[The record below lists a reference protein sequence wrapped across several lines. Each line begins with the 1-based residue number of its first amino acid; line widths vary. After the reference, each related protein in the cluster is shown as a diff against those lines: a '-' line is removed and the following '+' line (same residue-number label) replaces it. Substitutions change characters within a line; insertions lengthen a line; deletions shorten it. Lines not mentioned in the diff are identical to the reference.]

1 MILLHLILS
10 NTAFPLPPDITDAT
24 LITDVEKSL
33 DIFRS
38 MDNVLVARRCAEMI
52 REVLDVAKAV
62 VERRRKQRLRHGQ
75 SYPDVQMGSGSGN
88 AVFSDYTTN
97 HTESTLSQ
105 SGSAVFSPDFGSVEQ
120 EGLATG
126 DFFSSLFVGL
136 DSSDPDSGT
145 GTSTGIGTSG
155 GEFNDGARAGV
166 LANLVDPSILGDF
179 AFGGGYGSG
188 GGNDFSIFGGS

>member
-10 NTAFPLPPDITDAT
+10 NTPSQTLSLPPETT

-62 VERRRKQRLRHGQ
+62 VERRRRNTNQRQGVYQKLQPGALF
-75 SYPDVQMGSGSGN
+75 P
-88 AVFSDYTTN
+88 DYTTAN
-97 HTESTLSQ
+97 DTDSALGASESGT
-105 SGSAVFSPDFGSVEQ
+105 AVFTPDPDTGTGHED
-120 EGLATG
+120 GLAMG

-136 DSSDPDSGT
+136 DSSVPGAGFGSGT
-145 GTSTGIGTSG
+145 GTGPGSSGDFDDGT
-155 GEFNDGARAGV
+155 RAGV

-179 AFGGGYGSG
+179 AFGGGGYGSG
-188 GGNDFSIFGGS
+188 GGG

>member
-1 MILLHLILS
+1 MILLHLIIS
-10 NTAFPLPPDITDAT
+10 NTTSQLLSLPPEST

-62 VERRRKQRLRHGQ
+62 VERRRRDMNQRPRVDRKLLPFSHYSTANESDSALGA
-75 SYPDVQMGSGSGN
+75 SASASALFTPDTGAGN
-88 AVFSDYTTN
+88 D
-97 HTESTLSQ
+97 
-105 SGSAVFSPDFGSVEQ
+105 D
-120 EGLATG
+120 GLATG

-136 DSSDPDSGT
+136 DSGVPGAGFGSGAGAGAGT
-145 GTSTGIGTSG
+145 GGELDDGT
-155 GEFNDGARAGV
+155 RAGV

-179 AFGGGYGSG
+179 AFGGGGGYG
-188 GGNDFSIFGGS
+188 GGGGADFSIFGGS